1 MMLSVNCCESWDHVI
16 GNTPYRN
23 IYLYIYPIGKYIYI
37 PYRNIY
43 IYPTGIYIYLYP
55 TFENMV
61 FVRIK
66 TLVLQIKIFN

>member
-43 IYPTGIYIYLYP
+43 IYTLEEYIYIYTLLL
-55 TFENMV
+55 
-61 FVRIK
+61 K
-66 TLVLQIKIFN
+66 TWYLLELKH

>member
-23 IYLYIYPIGKYIYI
+23 IYLYIYPTGIYIYTLQE
-37 PYRNIY
+37 YIY

-55 TFENMV
+55 TFENMNMLEL
-61 FVRIK
+61 K
-66 TLVLQIKIFN
+66 H